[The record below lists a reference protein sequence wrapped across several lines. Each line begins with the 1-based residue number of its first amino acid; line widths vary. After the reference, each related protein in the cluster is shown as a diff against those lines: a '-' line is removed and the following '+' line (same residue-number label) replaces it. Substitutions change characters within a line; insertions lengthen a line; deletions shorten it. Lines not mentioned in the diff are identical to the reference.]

1 MTKGGQFAVKSQIP
15 CIGICFARTQDS
27 SDIELLHALCK
38 DLKQAGMRTLTF
50 QFMSDLK
57 NEDSKDAGELVLLKL
72 IPFAHLDAMVLFTES
87 IRNRAVIDAIVARV
101 KLEGIPILTMNR
113 ACEGCFH
120 VRYGVEDAFSSLMEH
135 ILTEHQCKKIAF
147 LAGIKG
153 NEYSETR
160 LQIYREA
167 LAAHGIPY
175 DEKLVKYGDFW
186 YAPAQK
192 ATLEFL
198 QECKGALPDAICC
211 ANDAMAMTV
220 CQELENNGIR
230 VPQDVIVTG
239 FDGTYAEQFFRPR
252 LTTAAMNYDNISRAT
267 TNLLQKIFAQPDMAP
282 CSVTVP
288 YVIRIG
294 QSCGCKEIVIGDT
307 GKQLM
312 NVYLNLE
319 GYRYFYSAMHDM
331 TSKMLEESYPMEE
344 LPKRLLESNFGIAWT
359 RCSLILTRQT
369 VLSLGLLSDAT
380 LTECPTVE
388 VCRWSEQYGNSTPM
402 KPFASDFLVDDPE
415 ILFAEAKSNA
425 VMVTA
430 LHEQGQV
437 LGYLV
442 MAYEPAT
449 PDFDDTKLDYG
460 RLLNYQSS
468 IAHILSAL
476 ISRHSLLEF
485 NAQLERLY
493 VYDSMT
499 NLNNRRG
506 FFQHLSYAMSEKAL
520 YTEDY
525 WVCIAAIDMDGLK
538 YINDTF
544 GHAEGDDAIIAT
556 AQILMQTAPAGSIV
570 ARFGG
575 DEFMVA
581 VLLDTNDKNFEPM
594 FRRDMQMKID
604 AYNRNIQKDYCI
616 GASCGFEIAK
626 YVEGMDIDVVM
637 KAADD
642 QLYLDKARHKCLRG
656 IRRKP

>member
-1 MTKGGQFAVKSQIP
+1 MKPKNP

-27 SDIELLHALCK
+27 TDIELLHALCEDMK
-38 DLKQAGMRTLTF
+38 CAGMRTLTF

-72 IPFAHLDAMVLFTES
+72 IPFSNLDAMILFSES
-87 IRNRAVIDAIVARV
+87 IKNTAVIDAIVSRV
-101 KLEGIPILTMNR
+101 TKEGIPVISIARPL
-113 ACEGCFH
+113 EGCFQ
-120 VRYGVEDAFSSLMEH
+120 VQYEMENPFRDVMEH
-135 ILTEHQCKKIAF
+135 ILTEHGCKKVAF
-147 LAGIKG
+147 LAGIKD
-153 NEYSETR
+153 NSFSEAR
-160 LQIYREA
+160 LRIYREA
-167 LAAHGIPY
+167 LAAHDIPY

-186 YAPAQK
+186 YAPAK
-192 ATLEFL
+192 EAV
-198 QECKGALPDAICC
+198 QEYLREYDKNDFPDAICC

-220 CQELENNGIR
+220 CQELENAGYR
-230 VPQDVIVTG
+230 VPQDVLVTG
-239 FDGTYAEQFFRPR
+239 FDGTYSEQFFRPR
-252 LTTAAMNYDNISRAT
+252 LTTAAIDFAGISRET
-267 TNLLQKIFAQPDMAP
+267 TALLQRIFAEPGLEP
-282 CSVTVP
+282 CSVTVA
-288 YVIRIG
+288 YQMRVG
-294 QSCGCKEIVIGDT
+294 QSCGCKEVIYGDT

-319 GYRYFYSAMHDM
+319 GSRFFYTAMHDM
-331 TSKMLEESYPMEE
+331 TSKMLEEIYPIEE
-344 LPKRLLESNFGIAWT
+344 LPQRILESNFGIAWT
-359 RCSLILTRQT
+359 RASLVLTRQT
-369 VLSLGLLSDAT
+369 VLGLGLHLEPDA
-380 LTECPTVE
+380 LEHPTVE
-388 VCRWSEQYGNSTPM
+388 VCRWSELGNSTPM
-402 KPFASDFLVDDPE
+402 KAFTSDFLVDDPE
-415 ILFAEAKSNA
+415 QLYAEAKSNA

-437 LGYLV
+437 LGYFV

-449 PDFDDTKLDYG
+449 PDFDDNKLDYG

-476 ISRHSLLEF
+476 ISRHSLMEF

-493 VYDSMT
+493 IYDPMT

-506 FFQHLSYAMSEKAL
+506 FFQHLSYVMSERKML
-520 YTEDY
+520 NDDF

-544 GHAEGDDAIIAT
+544 GHAEGDDAIIAIS
-556 AQILMQTAPAGSIV
+556 QILMKVSPRGSIV

-575 DEFMVA
+575 DEFMIA
-581 VLLDTNDKNFEPM
+581 TLLESKDPHFEPM
-594 FRRDMQMKID
+594 FRRDMQVQID
-604 AYNRNIQKDYCI
+604 AYNRTIEKEYCI

-626 YVEGMDIDVVM
+626 YTEGMDIDVVM